1 MRKNGAPRAMR
12 IIKSISFDAAHYL
25 DQFDGDGAPSNADAR
40 PYARLHGH
48 SFTME
53 VEIEGEPGP
62 ETGWVE
68 DFGDVAEA
76 LEGLREA
83 LDHRLLNEVEGLERP
98 TLEHICQW
106 AAEKLKPAFPGLKSV
121 RVSRPSIGESCV
133 YDL

>member
-12 IIKSISFDAAHYL
+12 ITKSISFDAAHYL
-25 DQFDGDGAPSNADAR
+25 DHDPDAR

-53 VEIEGEPGP
+53 VEIAGEPGP

-98 TLEHICQW
+98 TLERLCQW
-106 AAEKLKPAFPGLKSV
+106 AAEKLKPAFPGLRSV